1 MIILINDDPAKV
13 SQKQLGAG
21 AGPKLCCVFFQ
32 TATAVGAEALMKMLI
47 TLQFDMSWHLAP
59 WYLQM
64 SEILTKNHSCF
75 VAELSAITCRDIELL

>member
-13 SQKQLGAG
+13 SQQQLGAG
-21 AGPKLCCVFFQ
+21 AGPELRCVFFK
-32 TATAVGAEALMKMLI
+32 TATVVGAEALMKMLI
-47 TLQFDMSWHLAP
+47 TLQFGMSWHLAP

-75 VAELSAITCRDIELL
+75 IAGLSAISCRHNELL